1 MPAYFEETKKYHRPI
16 VTNIYDSSWDL
27 FDRHLYPGGAR
38 RIHMLRKMLGD
49 ETFWPAVRDYFETFS
64 GKTVETVDFQR
75 MLEKHSGLNLK
86 QFFDQWIYSPGY
98 PQLKVKFNYNKQ
110 ENLASV
116 KIVQKQENKVNVF
129 AMIIILLA
137 CFALLAVILI
147 KMRNLFKI
155 CALSAFLSILSFG
168 AGFGFL
174 LGIIALILILMS
186 SSSFKSAPT
195 NVSLNN

>member
-1 MPAYFEETKKYHRPI
+1 MNDINKLARPGKCIHELKQGVNVETI
-16 VTNIYDSSWDL
+16 
-27 FDRHLYPGGAR
+27 
-38 RIHMLRKMLGD
+38 D
-49 ETFWPAVRDYFETFS
+49 ETVLT
-64 GKTVETVDFQR
+64 
-75 MLEKHSGLNLK
+75 
-86 QFFDQWIYSPGY
+86 
-98 PQLKVKFNYNKQ
+98 
-110 ENLASV
+110 
-116 KIVQKQENKVNVF
+116 VQKQENKVNVF